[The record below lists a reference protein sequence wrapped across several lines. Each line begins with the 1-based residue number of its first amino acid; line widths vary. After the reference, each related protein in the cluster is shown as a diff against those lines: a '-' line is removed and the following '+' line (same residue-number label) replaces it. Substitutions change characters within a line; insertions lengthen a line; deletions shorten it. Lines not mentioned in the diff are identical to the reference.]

1 MGGSKEGNDGRERKS
16 KAWDKEQKKKSL
28 GSSLTEANSF
38 SYQYIEGHC
47 SLSRIKTDLFIEFY
61 LEVSS
66 TY

>member
-1 MGGSKEGNDGRERKS
+1 M
-16 KAWDKEQKKKSL
+16 DKEQKKKSL